1 MQQRQR
7 ARWGAVS
14 ALAVGVCP
22 LALLLA
28 SWPQGFTFPS
38 GVFVPAH
45 VALTMVAV
53 SAGVATFAVQWFAAG
68 AGVFREGRSR
78 FIGPAFL
85 AAAALE
91 LGHLVVSPGISG
103 LVGSSAAERGV
114 AYLLAA
120 RVVTVSALVAAARL
134 EPRGR
139 TQPLYRVRLLV
150 AGIGFAVVV
159 ALVEKALPRGAHLI
173 FTQGKGSTPL
183 AAGVSVAVIVAAV
196 TGAVVHA
203 RAYWNTGD
211 SVSGKLA
218 VALVLSA
225 LGETCLA
232 LLRHTDDPF
241 SLVGHAYLSVGS
253 WFAFAG
259 VFGSALIRPYREL
272 DTLRAHVE
280 EELVVTIR
288 RLRETTDQ
296 REDLLRAVSHDLR
309 NPLQIVFIQAQRLLR
324 DADDDR
330 RRRASA
336 AIITAGRR
344 MDRMLRDL
352 ADSAR
357 AESGRLELAPAPIAL
372 HPFVR
377 ELLATSDGVIDASR
391 VQNAVPP
398 GLPAVLADPDR
409 LDRIFANLV
418 GNALKYSRDRVVVRA
433 AEEGDAVRITVEDRG
448 PGISDADLPRI
459 FERYYRGQ
467 RHEGEGL
474 GLGLYIVR
482 KMVEAH
488 GGRIWA
494 HSEAGVGST
503 FCFTLPR
510 SPDSAPAPS
519 T

>member
-1 MQQRQR
+1 M
-7 ARWGAVS
+7 WGAAS
-14 ALAVGVCP
+14 ALALAVCP
-22 LALLLA
+22 LPLLFA
-28 SWPQGFTFPS
+28 SRPQGLAFAAEL
-38 GVFVPAH
+38 FVPFH
-45 VALTMVAV
+45 VALTMVVV

-68 AGVFREGRSR
+68 AGVFREGRAR

-85 AAAALE
+85 AAAILE
-91 LGHLVVSPGISG
+91 LAHLLVSPGLPG
-103 LVGSSAAERGV
+103 FLGPTGAERSV

-120 RVVTVSALVAAARL
+120 RVVAVSALVAAVRIPQRTREQPLHRARL
-134 EPRGR
+134 
-139 TQPLYRVRLLV
+139 
-150 AGIGFAVVV
+150 
-159 ALVEKALPRGAHLI
+159 
-173 FTQGKGSTPL
+173 L
-183 AAGVSVAVIVAAV
+183 AVAVLFVAAV
-196 TGAVVHA
+196 AGAELAIPPSLHPIFTEGAGVAPFGLAVGTALAVAALVGAAVHA

-211 SVSGKLA
+211 SVNGKLA
-218 VALVLSA
+218 VALTLAV

-232 LLRHTDDPF
+232 FARHTADPF
-241 SLVGHAYLSVGS
+241 SLIGHAYVCVSS
-253 WFAFAG
+253 WFVFAG
-259 VFGSALIRPYREL
+259 VFGSALLRPYREL
-272 DTLRAHVE
+272 DALRAHVE

-309 NPLQIVFIQAQRLLR
+309 NPLQIVFIQAQRLQR
-324 DADDDR
+324 DAEDDR
-330 RRRASA
+330 RRRAAA

-357 AESGRLELAPAPIAL
+357 AESGRLELAPSPIAL
-372 HPFVR
+372 HPFVGD
-377 ELLATSDGVIDASR
+377 LLATSDGVIDTAR
-391 VQNAVPP
+391 VENAVPP
-398 GLPAVLADPDR
+398 GLPRVLADPDR

-433 AEEGDAVRITVEDRG
+433 AEDGDAVRVTVEDRG
-448 PGISDADLPRI
+448 PGISDGDLPRI

-494 HSEAGVGST
+494 QSEAGVGST

-510 SPDSAPAPS
+510 SPLA
-519 T
+519 